1 MTDRPEKG
9 AGGRITALLEKP
21 NRPLRIG
28 WLVFLTLLVLTLLEY
43 VVALFMT
50 RNLPLMIVMNVVDAG
65 LIMYF
70 FMHVVRLWRGE
81 HGEGA

>member
-1 MTDRPEKG
+1 MTDRPEKR
-9 AGGRITALLEKP
+9 AGGRIAPLLKER
-21 NRPLRIG
+21 NRPLLTG
-28 WLVFLTLLVLTLLEY
+28 WMVFLTLLVLTLLEY

-70 FMHVVRLWRGE
+70 FMHIVRLWREE